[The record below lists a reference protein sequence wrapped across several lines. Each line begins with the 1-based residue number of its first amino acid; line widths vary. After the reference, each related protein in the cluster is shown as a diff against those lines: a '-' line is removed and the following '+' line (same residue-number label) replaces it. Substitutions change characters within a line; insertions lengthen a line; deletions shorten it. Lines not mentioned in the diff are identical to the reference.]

1 MYMFKR
7 KHRFRFYCAS
17 KAVWWITRGLY
28 PIKSPVAPTQSY
40 WICYQI
46 PLNIDSDTKIDLLA
60 MIDPYETA
68 TIPFHYCLFG
78 VRWSHLLLI
87 IIKHSSPWFTIIN
100 HYLPWFTII
109 NHYLPL
115 LTIIDHYLPLFTI
128 MVISPT
134 SSSVAPSRRC
144 CLGTHAEALQM
155 EALRCHPHG
164 PGDHHQKQNAVH
176 QDGHG
181 REDHHAYS
189 ERGGIVKS
197 KWWRMILIWYYIYY
211 IYYIYTYIY
220 NVYIYGHTHTPQNP
234 PEAL

>member
-17 KAVWWITRGLY
+17 EAVWWITRGLY

-211 IYYIYTYIY
+211 ILYIYIYI
-220 NVYIYGHTHTPQNP
+220 
-234 PEAL
+234 